1 MPTLVANH
9 RGREVA
15 LWKDEDF
22 LNWLQPGVFADLIDG
37 EKFMHSP
44 VTLKHADLLNF
55 VDEFLRRWIRK
66 KQLGGRLYREVVAVR
81 LGQRNVFLPDLCWF
95 APEQLPMLE
104 PTHAPLAPRWV
115 CEVLSPTT
123 ADRDIGPKF
132 ATYEEQGVREYW
144 VLDPDHL
151 EHRFFAREGDYLS
164 EFDAGSDAVRSRIF
178 DGLVI
183 KRSWLDPDHLPDVET
198 CLVEAASSTGA

>member
-1 MPTLVANH
+1 
-9 RGREVA
+9 
-15 LWKDEDF
+15 
-22 LNWLQPGVFADLIDG
+22 
-37 EKFMHSP
+37 MHSP
-44 VTLKHADLLNF
+44 VSLKHADLLNF

-132 ATYEEQGVREYW
+132 STYEEQGVREYW

-151 EHRFFAREGDYLS
+151 EHRFFARDGDYLS

-183 KRSWLDPDHLPDVET
+183 KRSWLDPVHLPDVET
-198 CLVEAASSTGA
+198 CLVEAASSTGP